1 MSGYFQPRLDTLP
14 TAQQRLW
21 PQLSPLASL
30 GFVLYGGTAIALRLG
45 HRTSVDF
52 DFFSERS
59 LDAKSLRAAL
69 PFLKQATVLQEQ
81 ADNLTVLVEMADA
94 SSPVKLSFFGG
105 IDFGRV
111 GQPQY
116 TQDGVLLVAALD
128 DLLATKLKV
137 ILQRIEAKDYRDIAA
152 IIAAGLPLGS
162 GLSAAKALFGPA
174 FPPSESLK
182 ALVYFQGGDLASLA
196 AEEKRLLVEAAKT
209 VENLPRIDKVSG
221 KLSDD

>member
-1 MSGYFQPRLDTLP
+1 MNGTFKPRLDTLP

-21 PQLSPLASL
+21 PQLHPVAAL

-45 HRTSVDF
+45 HRISVDF

-59 LDAKSLRAAL
+59 LDVKGLTAAL

-81 ADNLTVLVEMADA
+81 ADSLTVLVEMADEP
-94 SSPVKLSFFGG
+94 SPVKLSFFGG

-111 GQPQY
+111 GQPQH
-116 TQDGVLLVAALD
+116 TEDGVLLVAALD
-128 DLLATKLKV
+128 DILATKLKV

-152 IIAAGLPLGS
+152 ILAAGLRLAN

-174 FPPSESLK
+174 FQPSESLK
-182 ALVYFQGGDLASLA
+182 ALVYFQSGDLASLA
-196 AEEKRLLVEAAKT
+196 AEEKRLLVEAVKT
-209 VENLPRIDKVSG
+209 VGSLPRIDKVSA
-221 KLSDD
+221 KLSD